1 MAFLIFTLTLLCIY
15 IRPFRLPL
23 WVYSSLG
30 AFLCLGFG
38 VVGFA
43 DVAFVWNMVWDS
55 TLTLVGLIIF
65 CIVLEKLLFFDFLAY
80 KILMLLS
87 EKGEC
92 GVISSFKF
100 YVFIVL
106 FGGFLGAFFA
116 NDGAILILTPLII
129 ALFGKL
135 DSKDMESK
143 NLQSKLSS
151 TESKKDISPFS
162 KTQLDSKET
171 TQIFTPLVIFLLIV
185 SFVSD
190 FASNTFVISNLTN
203 IIALHFFN
211 LNALDFS
218 KVMALPQI
226 FIIIASLFFFILVRK
241 RLPRILRVKIPNTE
255 SNEIESNTMPQKSVI
270 ITCFILLFLLLCG
283 IFIANAFA
291 LPLSSFTL
299 LCAFLSLIFA
309 YKRIEILPCLKA
321 SPFGIVVFSLGLFIV
336 VFGLHSTSPFMRDIF
351 AFFLGDSLSDSFS
364 THTLTQ
370 IFSVG
375 IISSLGS
382 SLINNLPMVMLGN
395 LALGDFVGL
404 DSSFREL
411 LIYAHLLGCNVG
423 AKLTPIGS
431 LATLLWLFSL
441 KRYGISIS
449 FLQYMLVALLIVP
462 FVLFFGLLGLWV
474 YMII

>member
-1 MAFLIFTLTLLCIY
+1 MAFLIFILTLLCIY

-30 AFLCLGFG
+30 ALLCLVFG
-38 VVGFA
+38 VVGFG
-43 DVAFVWNMVWDS
+43 DVAFVWGMVWDS

-80 KILMLLS
+80 KILRFLS

-92 GVISSFKF
+92 GGISSLKF

-143 NLQSKLSS
+143 
-151 TESKKDISPFS
+151 
-162 KTQLDSKET
+162 LDSKNSA
-171 TQIFTPLVIFLLIV
+171 QILTPLVIFLLIV

-226 FIIIASLFFFILVRK
+226 FIIIASLCFFILVRK
-241 RLPRILRVKIPNTE
+241 RLPRILRVKIPNAE
-255 SNEIESNTMPQKSVI
+255 SSGVESSTMPQKSVI
-270 ITCFILLFLLLCG
+270 IICFALLFLLLCG

-291 LPLSSFTL
+291 LPLL
-299 LCAFLSLIFA
+299 LSRFYVRL
-309 YKRIEILPCLKA
+309 
-321 SPFGIVVFSLGLFIV
+321 
-336 VFGLHSTSPFMRDIF
+336 
-351 AFFLGDSLSDSFS
+351 
-364 THTLTQ
+364 
-370 IFSVG
+370 
-375 IISSLGS
+375 
-382 SLINNLPMVMLGN
+382 
-395 LALGDFVGL
+395 LALFL
-404 DSSFREL
+404 R
-411 LIYAHLLGCNVG
+411 I
-423 AKLTPIGS
+423 
-431 LATLLWLFSL
+431 
-441 KRYGISIS
+441 KRLR
-449 FLQYMLVALLIVP
+449 FCP
-462 FVLFFGLLGLWV
+462 VLRLRPLGLW
-474 YMII
+474 YFL

>member
-1 MAFLIFTLTLLCIY
+1 MAFLIFILTLLCIY

-30 AFLCLGFG
+30 ALLCLVFG
-38 VVGFA
+38 VVGFG
-43 DVAFVWNMVWDS
+43 DVAFVWGMVWDS

-80 KILMLLS
+80 KILRFLS

-92 GVISSFKF
+92 GGISSLKF

-135 DSKDMESK
+135 DSKNSA
-143 NLQSKLSS
+143 
-151 TESKKDISPFS
+151 
-162 KTQLDSKET
+162 
-171 TQIFTPLVIFLLIV
+171 QILTPLVIFLLIV

-226 FIIIASLFFFILVRK
+226 FIIIASLCFFILVRK
-241 RLPRILRVKIPNTE
+241 RLPRILRVKIPNAE
-255 SNEIESNTMPQKSVI
+255 SSGVESSTMPQKSVI
-270 ITCFILLFLLLCG
+270 IICFALLFLLLCG

-299 LCAFLSLIFA
+299 LCAALSLILA
-309 YKRIEILPCLKA
+309 YKKIEILPCLKA

-336 VFGLHSTSPFMRDIF
+336 VFGLHSTSSFMRDIF
-351 AFFLGDSLSDSFS
+351 AFFLDDSLSDSFS

-375 IISSLGS
+375 AISSLGS

-404 DSSFREL
+404 DSSSREL

-423 AKLTPIGS
+423 AKITPIGS
-431 LATLLWLFSL
+431 LATLLWLASL
-441 KRYGISIS
+441 KRYGIYIS
-449 FLQYMLVALLIVP
+449 FWRYMLVAMLVVP
-462 FVLFFGLLGLWV
+462 FMLCVGLLGL
-474 YMII
+474 YLYALLYGLG

>member
-1 MAFLIFTLTLLCIY
+1 M
-15 IRPFRLPL
+15 
-23 WVYSSLG
+23 
-30 AFLCLGFG
+30 
-38 VVGFA
+38 
-43 DVAFVWNMVWDS
+43 AFVWNMVWDS

-65 CIVLEKLLFFDFLAY
+65 CIVLERLLFFDFLAY
-80 KILMLLS
+80 KILRFLS

-92 GVISSFKF
+92 GGISSLKF

-135 DSKDMESK
+135 DSNNSA
-143 NLQSKLSS
+143 
-151 TESKKDISPFS
+151 
-162 KTQLDSKET
+162 
-171 TQIFTPLVIFLLIV
+171 QILTPLVIFLLIV

-211 LNALDFS
+211 LNTLDFS

-226 FIIIASLFFFILVRK
+226 FIIIASLCFFILVRK
-241 RLPRILRVKIPNTE
+241 RLPRILGVKIPNAE
-255 SNEIESNTMPQKSVI
+255 SSGIESSTMPQKSVI
-270 ITCFILLFLLLCG
+270 IICFALLFLLLCG
-283 IFIANAFA
+283 IFIANTFA

-299 LCAFLSLIFA
+299 LCAALSLVLA

-351 AFFLGDSLSDSFS
+351 AFFLDDSLSDSFS

-404 DSSFREL
+404 GGLDSAFLESKEL

-431 LATLLWLFSL
+431 LATLLWLASL
-441 KRYGISIS
+441 KRYGIYIS
-449 FLQYMLVALLIVP
+449 FWRYMLVALLIVP
-462 FVLFFGLLGLWV
+462 FMLCVGLLGL
-474 YMII
+474 YLYALLYGLG

>member
-1 MAFLIFTLTLLCIY
+1 MSFLIFTLTLLCIY

-30 AFLCLGFG
+30 ALLCLWFG
-38 VVGFA
+38 VVGFV

-80 KILMLLS
+80 KILRFLS

-92 GVISSFKF
+92 GSISSLKF

-143 NLQSKLSS
+143 
-151 TESKKDISPFS
+151 
-162 KTQLDSKET
+162 LDSKNSA
-171 TQIFTPLVIFLLIV
+171 QILTPLVIFLLIV

-226 FIIIASLFFFILVRK
+226 FIIIASLCFFILVRK
-241 RLPRILRVKIPNTE
+241 RLPRILRVKIPNAE
-255 SNEIESNTMPQKSVI
+255 SSGVESSIMPQQSVI
-270 ITCFILLFLLLCG
+270 IACFALLFLLLCG
-283 IFIANAFA
+283 IFIANAFS

-299 LCAFLSLIFA
+299 LCAALSLILA
-309 YKRIEILPCLKA
+309 SKRIEILPCLKA

-336 VFGLHSTSPFMRDIF
+336 VFGLHSTSSFMRDIF
-351 AFFLGDSLSDSFS
+351 AFFLDDSLSDSFS
-364 THTLTQ
+364 THTLAQ

-375 IISSLGS
+375 AISSLGS

-404 DSSFREL
+404 DSSSREL

-441 KRYGISIS
+441 KRYGIYIS
-449 FLQYMLVALLIVP
+449 FWRYMLVAMLIVP
-462 FVLFFGLLGLWV
+462 FMLCVGLLGLVV
-474 YMII
+474 YAGLLES

>member
-1 MAFLIFTLTLLCIY
+1 M
-15 IRPFRLPL
+15 
-23 WVYSSLG
+23 
-30 AFLCLGFG
+30 
-38 VVGFA
+38 
-43 DVAFVWNMVWDS
+43 
-55 TLTLVGLIIF
+55 
-65 CIVLEKLLFFDFLAY
+65 
-80 KILMLLS
+80 
-87 EKGEC
+87 
-92 GVISSFKF
+92 
-100 YVFIVL
+100 FIVL

-143 NLQSKLSS
+143 
-151 TESKKDISPFS
+151 
-162 KTQLDSKET
+162 LDSKNSA
-171 TQIFTPLVIFLLIV
+171 QILTPLVIFLLIV

-211 LNALDFS
+211 LNTLDFS

-226 FIIIASLFFFILVRK
+226 FIIIASLCFFILVRK
-241 RLPRILRVKIPNTE
+241 RLPRILGVKIPNAE
-255 SNEIESNTMPQKSVI
+255 SSGIESSTMPQKSVI
-270 ITCFILLFLLLCG
+270 IICFALLFLLLCG

-299 LCAFLSLIFA
+299 LCAALSLVLA

-351 AFFLGDSLSDSFS
+351 AFFLDDSLSDSFS

-404 DSSFREL
+404 GGLDSAFLESKEL

-431 LATLLWLFSL
+431 LATLLWLASL
-441 KRYGISIS
+441 KRYGIYIS
-449 FLQYMLVALLIVP
+449 FWRYMLVALLIVP
-462 FVLFFGLLGLWV
+462 FMLCVGLLGL
-474 YMII
+474 YLYALLYGLG